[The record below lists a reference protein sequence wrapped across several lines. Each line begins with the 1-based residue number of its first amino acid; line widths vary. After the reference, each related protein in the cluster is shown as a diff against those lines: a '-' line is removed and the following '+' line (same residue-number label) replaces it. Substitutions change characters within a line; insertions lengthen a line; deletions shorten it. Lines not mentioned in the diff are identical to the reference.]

1 MDVHIFLSEELEK
14 LRTKKAVDNKKK
26 MLRVSYT
33 GEVRFF
39 YYHWPVV
46 MLRILKVIKKN
57 YFRQKFYYHVNFDFF
72 ITVGFL

>member
-1 MDVHIFLSEELEK
+1 
-14 LRTKKAVDNKKK
+14 LRTKKAGDNKKK
-26 MLRVSYT
+26 MLRVIYT

-57 YFRQKFYYHVNFDFF
+57 TSRRDFYNHVSFDFF